1 MKSMKNLAGQSS
13 SSSKI
18 LEKLWHVF
26 VVNSSS
32 GADDCQTKTNKFAV
46 NFAVNFSKILDEE
59 ELCPAL
65 FFSDFMLLNVIQ
77 DWTKKIFY

>member
-1 MKSMKNLAGQSS
+1 MKSMKNLAGKSS

-18 LEKLWHVF
+18 SWKFDNKYVSFCYEL
-26 VVNSSS
+26 SS
-32 GADDCQTKTNKFAV
+32 GTGYEAPTTAKPKKFAV

-65 FFSDFMLLNVIQ
+65 FFSDFMLLNAIQ
-77 DWTKKIFY
+77 N

>member
-1 MKSMKNLAGQSS
+1 MKSMKNLAGKSS

-18 LEKLWHVF
+18 SWKFDSKF
-26 VVNSSS
+26 VSFCYKSSS

-65 FFSDFMLLNVIQ
+65 FFSDFMLLNAIQ
-77 DWTKKIFY
+77 N

>member
-1 MKSMKNLAGQSS
+1 MKSLKNNAGQSFS
-13 SSSKI
+13 SSEI
-18 LEKLWHVF
+18 LENCDMFLLWVRLG
-26 VVNSSS
+26 